1 MNAIIRPAATLALLT
16 ALAAAG
22 CSGQDGKTMP
32 GKGKAATADEITSA
46 REQLDPADRALADE
60 QEFCVVATKQ
70 RLGSMGVPVKL
81 AVKGQAVFLC
91 CGSCEK
97 KAKADPDKTLAS
109 LDANKKRAA
118 EERAAK
124 KE

>member
-1 MNAIIRPAATLALLT
+1 MNAIIRPAAVLALLA

-22 CSGQDGKTMP
+22 CSGGDTKPVP
-32 GKGKAATADEITSA
+32 GKGKAATADEIKSA

-70 RLGSMGVPVKL
+70 RLGSMGVPVKV
-81 AVKGQAVFLC
+81 AVKGQPVFLC
-91 CGSCEK
+91 CGSCERR
-97 KAKADPDKTLAS
+97 AKADPDKTLAS
-109 LDANKKRAA
+109 LEANRKRAR
-118 EERAAK
+118 EERAG

>member
-1 MNAIIRPAATLALLT
+1 MNAIIRPAAVMALLA

-22 CSGQDGKTMP
+22 CSGGDTKPTP

-46 REQLDPADRALADE
+46 REGLDPADRALADE

-70 RLGSMGVPVKL
+70 RLGSMGVPVKV
-81 AVKGQAVFLC
+81 AVKGQTVFLC
-91 CGSCEK
+91 CDSCEK
-97 KAKADPDKTLAS
+97 RAKADPDKTLAT
-109 LDANKKRAA
+109 LEANRKRAR
-118 EERAAK
+118 EERAG

>member
-1 MNAIIRPAATLALLT
+1 MNAPIRLAAGLALLA

-22 CSGQDGKTMP
+22 CSGGDDKPMP
-32 GKGKAATADEITSA
+32 GKGKAATAEEIKAA
-46 REQLDPADRALADE
+46 REKLDPADRALADE

-70 RLGSMGVPVKL
+70 RLGSMGVPVKVT
-81 AVKGQAVFLC
+81 VKGQTVLLC
-91 CGSCEK
+91 CDHCEK

-109 LDANKKRAA
+109 LEANKKRAR
-118 EERAAK
+118 EERAG